1 MALLHQQLDH
11 VDAALG
17 HAVGELLDGDGFRN
31 GDLAHELFF
40 RLVGGVRL
48 QPLDAAAEGRD
59 RALALLVGAQ
69 RGHDREPSAV
79 FLRAAARRFRR
90 RCRPRR
96 AGTAACAR
104 GLVLVGLERRPR
116 AGPCRRNAVLAET
129 FLGLLLGF
137 DLGLEVVFAALLFV
151 GFARL
156 GGLAFGALGGL
167 AQSAD
172 KRLLFRNLALL
183 GFAQASV
190 VERVHARLLL
200 FLGEAAQ
207 HHTARRL
214 AGGGGSGRGGRR
226 RRRGRVGLRSR
237 RHAAFHL
244 LDDDRL
250 GAAVAET
257 LAHDA
262 LLDPAPFEGQGLAR
276 GHAEL
281 LFASLFRRFSHS
293 NLNSRVSRRVS
304 SCSSVARLGR
314 VAGTTPVDTRRT
326 RLRAGPKIVK
336 ARGAR
341 QKRLAFGT
349 GEQGCMYHI

>member
-116 AGPCRRNAVLAET
+116 AGPCRRNAVLAEA
-129 FLGLLLGF
+129 FLRLLLGLE
-137 DLGLEVVFAALLFV
+137 LGLEVVFAALLFV

-156 GGLAFGALGGL
+156 GGLALG
-167 AQSAD
+167 AD

-183 GFAQASV
+183 GFAQARV

-214 AGGGGSGRGGRR
+214 AGGGGSGRGGRRGRRRRGGLGGGGALGSRR

-276 GHAEL
+276 AHAEL

-293 NLNSRVSRRVS
+293 NLNSRVSRRVFI
-304 SCSSVARLGR
+304 VFL
-314 VAGTTPVDTRRT
+314 RR
-326 RLRAGPKIVK
+326 
-336 ARGAR
+336 
-341 QKRLAFGT
+341 
-349 GEQGCMYHI
+349 

>member
-104 GLVLVGLERRPR
+104 GLVLVGLE
-116 AGPCRRNAVLAET
+116 
-129 FLGLLLGF
+129 
-137 DLGLEVVFAALLFV
+137 LGLEVVFAALLFV

-167 AQSAD
+167 TQSAD

-226 RRRGRVGLRSR
+226 GRRRRGGLGGGGALGSRRRRRGR
-237 RHAAFHL
+237 
-244 LDDDRL
+244 DRL
-250 GAAVAET
+250 RAAVAET

-276 GHAEL
+276 AHAEL

-304 SCSSVARLGR
+304 SCSCVARLGR
-314 VAGTTPVDTRRT
+314 VAGMTPAATRRT

-341 QKRLAFGT
+341 QKPLAFGT

>member
-90 RCRPRR
+90 RRRPRR

-104 GLVLVGLERRPR
+104 RLVLVGLERRPR
-116 AGPCRRNAVLAET
+116 AGPSRRNAVLAET
-129 FLGLLLGF
+129 FLRLLLGLE
-137 DLGLEVVFAALLFV
+137 LGLEVVFAALLFV

-226 RRRGRVGLRSR
+226 GRRRRGGLGGGGALGSRRRRRGR
-237 RHAAFHL
+237 
-244 LDDDRL
+244 DRL
-250 GAAVAET
+250 RAAVAET

-276 GHAEL
+276 AHAEL

-293 NLNSRVSRRVS
+293 NLNS
-304 SCSSVARLGR
+304 
-314 VAGTTPVDTRRT
+314 
-326 RLRAGPKIVK
+326 
-336 ARGAR
+336 
-341 QKRLAFGT
+341 
-349 GEQGCMYHI
+349 

>member
-1 MALLHQQLDH
+1 M
-11 VDAALG
+11 
-17 HAVGELLDGDGFRN
+17 R
-31 GDLAHELFF
+31 LASSWMVMVSGMVTSRTSFSF
-40 RLVGGVRL
+40 GS
-48 QPLDAAAEGRD
+48 
-59 RALALLVGAQ
+59 
-69 RGHDREPSAV
+69 SAV
-79 FLRAAARRFRR
+79 CAFSRWTRR
-90 RCRPRR
+90 RKAATERSRSSSALSAVTTVCRPRR

-129 FLGLLLGF
+129 FLGLLLGL

-200 FLGEAAQ
+200 FLSEAAQ

-226 RRRGRVGLRSR
+226 GRRRRGGLGGGGALGSRPGRRGRVGLRSR

-276 GHAEL
+276 AHAEL

-293 NLNSRVSRRVS
+293 NLNSRVSRRGS
-304 SCSSVARLGR
+304 SCSCVARLGR
-314 VAGTTPVDTRRT
+314 VAGMTPAATRRT

-341 QKRLAFGT
+341 QKPLAFGT

>member
-48 QPLDAAAEGRD
+48 QPRDAAAEAGA
-59 RALALLVGAQ
+59 RAPAAPVGAQ
-69 RGHDREPSAV
+69 RGPDRERPAV
-79 FLRAAARRFRR
+79 FLRAAGRGFRR
-90 RCRPRR
+90 GCRPRR

-129 FLGLLLGF
+129 FLGLLLGL

-200 FLGEAAQ
+200 FLSEAAQ

-214 AGGGGSGRGGRR
+214 AGGGGGGRGGRR
-226 RRRGRVGLRSR
+226 GPRARRGAWQPPGKARPRRPSLASARGFSPSRRRPPWCGRG
-237 RHAAFHL
+237 
-244 LDDDRL
+244 
-250 GAAVAET
+250 
-257 LAHDA
+257 
-262 LLDPAPFEGQGLAR
+262 
-276 GHAEL
+276 
-281 LFASLFRRFSHS
+281 
-293 NLNSRVSRRVS
+293 
-304 SCSSVARLGR
+304 
-314 VAGTTPVDTRRT
+314 
-326 RLRAGPKIVK
+326 
-336 ARGAR
+336 
-341 QKRLAFGT
+341 
-349 GEQGCMYHI
+349 